1 MYMLSEP
8 RAMLVI
14 WATWYCDTDIK
25 IAQVV
30 HQVDI
35 IIKIVFKLME
45 YSRESML
52 AALPMVV
59 RASTV
64 KKSICKLGSWSI
76 NAEAVSNLPSRKQH
90 VTIVP
95 VYMKYAVKLVRV
107 VSFSNE
113 NSVMTVMKVSFVY
126 TYILHIYK

>member
-1 MYMLSEP
+1 MASEP
-8 RAMLVI
+8 RAILVI
-14 WATWYCDTDIK
+14 WATWYCDIDIK

-35 IIKIVFKLME
+35 IIKKVFILME

-52 AALPMVV
+52 AALPTVV
-59 RASTV
+59 RTRTV

-76 NAEAVSNLPSRKQH
+76 NAEAVSNLPSRIQH
-90 VTIVP
+90 VTIVT
-95 VYMKYAVKLVRV
+95 VYMQHAAKLVRV

-113 NSVMTVMKVSFVY
+113 NSVMTVMKVFY
-126 TYILHIYK
+126 E